1 MGMQKERTPEP
12 KAFENVK
19 LSILQNIY
27 THTKKKRVKKVTRMF
42 SAFNVK

>member
-27 THTKKKRVKKVTRMF
+27 THTQKKKGSKK
-42 SAFNVK
+42 

>member
-27 THTKKKRVKKVTRMF
+27 THTHTKKKGQKSNQNVF
-42 SAFNVK
+42 SF

>member
-1 MGMQKERTPEP
+1 MGMRKERTPEP

-27 THTKKKRVKKVTRMF
+27 IHTKKKGQKSNQNVF
-42 SAFNVK
+42 SF

>member
-1 MGMQKERTPEP
+1 MGMRKERTPEP

-27 THTKKKRVKKVTRMF
+27 TKKKVKKVTRMF

>member
-1 MGMQKERTPEP
+1 MGMRKERTPEP

-27 THTKKKRVKKVTRMF
+27 THKKKRVKKVTRMF

>member
-1 MGMQKERTPEP
+1 MGMRKERTPEP

-27 THTKKKRVKKVTRMF
+27 THTQKKKGQKSNQNVF
-42 SAFNVK
+42 SF